1 MICRNTLFLIAACA
15 CLVSARAENHSKPS
29 HGPSDCPSAAEMQ
42 QRHLLGRW
50 QAQME
55 GQTSAWTLHLQ
66 PHPELRESV
75 RGQVQRT
82 GATALL
88 SGDVDAGQLTLE
100 ESLDGKRISATWV
113 GEVVEGSCARE
124 IRGQWQ
130 AEAHTQEP
138 PAASPPAP
146 VPFVLRKR

>member
-55 GQTSAWTLHLQ
+55 GQASAWTLQLQ

-82 GATALL
+82 SATALL

-100 ESLDGKRISATWV
+100 ESLDGKRISATWL
-113 GEVVEGSCARE
+113 GDVVEGSCGRE

-130 AEAHTQEP
+130 REGAS
-138 PAASPPAP
+138 AAPQR
-146 VPFVLRKR
+146 FILRKE

>member
-1 MICRNTLFLIAACA
+1 
-15 CLVSARAENHSKPS
+15 
-29 HGPSDCPSAAEMQ
+29 MQ

-55 GQTSAWTLHLQ
+55 GQASAWTLQLQ

-113 GEVVEGSCARE
+113 GEVAGLDAVAL
-124 IRGQWQ
+124 
-130 AEAHTQEP
+130 
-138 PAASPPAP
+138 PAALQAYDCRYHRLALKG
-146 VPFVLRKR
+146 LRADGRT

>member
-1 MICRNTLFLIAACA
+1 
-15 CLVSARAENHSKPS
+15 
-29 HGPSDCPSAAEMQ
+29 MQ

-55 GQTSAWTLHLQ
+55 GQASAWTLQLQ

-100 ESLDGKRISATWV
+100 ESLDGKRISATWL
-113 GEVVEGSCARE
+113 GEVAEGRCGKE
-124 IRGQWQ
+124 IRGTWSP
-130 AEAHTQEP
+130 EATP
-138 PAASPPAP
+138 GASGPAPAP
-146 VPFVLRKR
+146 VPFVLRKQSGW

>member
-15 CLVSARAENHSKPS
+15 CLVSARAEKPS
-29 HGPSDCPSAAEMQ
+29 KPSDCPSAAEMQ

-55 GQTSAWTLHLQ
+55 GQASAWTLQLQ

-138 PAASPPAP
+138 PAASPP

>member
-1 MICRNTLFLIAACA
+1 
-15 CLVSARAENHSKPS
+15 
-29 HGPSDCPSAAEMQ
+29 MQ

-55 GQTSAWTLHLQ
+55 GQASAWTLQLQ

-100 ESLDGKRISATWV
+100 ESLDGKRISATWLGTV
-113 GEVVEGSCARE
+113 AEGSCARE
-124 IRGQWQ
+124 IRGTW
-130 AEAHTQEP
+130 HH
-138 PAASPPAP
+138 AATDTST
-146 VPFVLRKR
+146 PFVLQKQPAWH

>member
-1 MICRNTLFLIAACA
+1 MICRNTLLLIAACA

-55 GQTSAWTLHLQ
+55 GQATAWTLQLQ

-100 ESLDGKRISATWV
+100 ESLDGKRISATWL
-113 GEVVEGSCARE
+113 GEVTEGRCGKE
-124 IRGQWQ
+124 IRGTWSP
-130 AEAHTQEP
+130 EAAP
-138 PAASPPAP
+138 GASGPAP
-146 VPFVLRKR
+146 APFVLRQQSGW